1 MARFRPAAI
10 LATVLTA
17 GALPA
22 AAQQARYDLRVG
34 EDPRVLTVT
43 ATVTAHDGILTM
55 TPWGYPPS
63 VERGWAAFVE
73 GLEVRS
79 GGRQLARTPVEP
91 TGWRVATPDGTLLD
105 LRYTVRLTHDH
116 HDWDPAGGIDAR
128 PAALDSA
135 VVWMTKAF
143 IIAPPIDQLEAEVRF
158 TVPDGDRVST
168 PWQAVAGTTN
178 SFRTTSLDEL
188 YNNTVVIGRHIH
200 RELRAGDLR
209 VVLALDPAMAAQD
222 AGITDILSRAIS
234 AYRDILGGPVRSRY
248 LVALRRDAVDDGE
261 AFTSSFV
268 QVFRNAPEPARAVV
282 WANTLV
288 HELFHVGTDQLVA
301 EDQATV
307 EWFNEGF
314 TEYMASRT
322 LVRLGVITPA
332 QWRQKVG
339 FYLSRAESTR
349 IWDRERPTL
358 TDAGAAK
365 GRNWRWIY
373 GGGASIAAYLDIMLR
388 AESDGRA
395 SLDDVFRVMH
405 RRFGVTG
412 KTYVGAD
419 VVAAVSEVAGRDWSP
434 FFAQYVN
441 APAPTLPTA
450 AALERLGFVVNTFA
464 DEFFIE
470 PVARPTAG
478 QLALR
483 RAIIGS

>member
-1 MARFRPAAI
+1 MAYFRLGI
-10 LATVLTA
+10 LATALTVLA
-17 GALPA
+17 GPA
-22 AAQQARYDLRVG
+22 TAQQARYDVLVG
-34 EDPRVLTVT
+34 EDQRILTVT

-55 TPWGYPPS
+55 TPWGYPPE
-63 VERGWAAFVE
+63 VERGWATFVE
-73 GLEVRS
+73 GLEVKA
-79 GGRQLARTPVEP
+79 GGRQVAVVPV
-91 TGWRVATPDGTLLD
+91 GSDAWRVEVDEGTRLD
-105 LRYTVRLTHDH
+105 LRYTVRLTHDQ

-143 IIAPPIDQLEAEVRF
+143 IIAPPIEQLEAQVRF

-168 PWQAVAGTTN
+168 PWQPVAGTTN
-178 SFRTTSLDEL
+178 AFRTTSLEEL

-200 RELRAGDLR
+200 RELSAGDLR

-222 AGITDILSRAIS
+222 AGITDVLSRAIS

-268 QVFRNAPEPARAVV
+268 QVFRHAPEPERAVV

-288 HELFHVGTDQLVA
+288 HELFHVSTDQLVA
-301 EDQATV
+301 EDQSTV

-322 LVRLGVITPA
+322 LARLGVITPA
-332 QWRQKVG
+332 QWRQKLG

-358 TDAGAAK
+358 TAAGAAK

-373 GGGASIAAYLDIMLR
+373 GGGASIAAYIDITLR

-405 RRFGVTG
+405 QRFGVTG
-412 KTYVGAD
+412 ETYVGAD
-419 VVAAVSEVAGRDWSP
+419 VVAAVSEVSGRDWSP
-434 FFAQYVN
+434 FFAEYVTG
-441 APAPTLPTA
+441 PAPSLPTPD
-450 AALERLGFVVNTFA
+450 ALEEMGFLVNRFA
-464 DEFFIE
+464 DEFFLE
-470 PVARPTAG
+470 PVAQPTAE

-483 RAIIGS
+483 QAIIGG